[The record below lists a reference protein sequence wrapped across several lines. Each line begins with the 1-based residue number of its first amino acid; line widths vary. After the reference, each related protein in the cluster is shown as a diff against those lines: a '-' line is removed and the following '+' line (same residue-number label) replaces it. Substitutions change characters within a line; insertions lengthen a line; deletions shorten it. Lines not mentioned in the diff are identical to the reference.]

1 MSRNQYYYYDHETC
15 AYVEVRPRK
24 GQTVARGS
32 AVLALALV
40 LAGGLTLSLDR
51 LTMTPQERALASER
65 DVLRDQLSLAH
76 VSMERFQNQ
85 LSDLARTDEQVYRS
99 LLQADPIS
107 ADARQMGVGG
117 TDDYA
122 DYGRF
127 ETGDL
132 LRASAQTI
140 DALDRQIGL
149 QRASY
154 DELVSM
160 ASEREAF
167 LAELPVL
174 RPVTGPIVSGYGMRR
189 HPILRVSKMH
199 AGLDIVARTGAPIY
213 APGAG
218 VVSRVETSPTYGNFV
233 EVTHAE
239 SGYKTLYAHL
249 SAFAPGL
256 RVGQRVERGAL
267 LGSVGSTGRSTGPHL
282 HYEVRRIENDAPIN
296 PIELMAPSMSPQAY
310 RDLVSESE
318 SAVSPLSLH

>member
-15 AYVEVRPRK
+15 SYVEVRPRK
-24 GQTVARGS
+24 GQVAARGS

-40 LAGGLTLSLDR
+40 LAGGLTLGLDR

-65 DVLRDQLSLAH
+65 DVLRDQLALAH
-76 VSMERFQNQ
+76 VSMERFQGQ
-85 LSDLARTDEQVYRS
+85 LAELARTDEQVYRS

-107 ADARQMGVGG
+107 DDTRQMGVGG

-122 DYGRF
+122 DFGRF

-154 DELVSM
+154 DELAAM
-160 ASEREAF
+160 ATERAEHF
-167 LAELPVL
+167 AELPVL
-174 RPVTGPIVSGYGMRR
+174 RPVAGSIVSGYGMRR
-189 HPILRVSKMH
+189 HPILRVRKMH

-213 APGAG
+213 APGGG
-218 VVSRVETSPTYGNFV
+218 VVSRVEVSPTYGNFV

-239 SGYKTLYAHL
+239 SGFKTVYAHL

-256 RVGQRVERGAL
+256 RVGQRLERGDRI
-267 LGSVGSTGRSTGPHL
+267 GSVGSTGRSTGPHL
-282 HYEVRRIENDAPIN
+282 HYEVRRISDDAPIN
-296 PIELMAPSMSPQAY
+296 PIELMAPSMSPQDY
-310 RDLVSESE
+310 RALVAESE